1 MTTRLVH
8 RRAAAALLAA
18 SLALQAVSLATAHSP
33 DPPIAWPLFAADDV
47 LQFRWKE
54 GEVPPLKMRDA
65 VIAAAG
71 DAAASVA
78 SRAPTI
84 AFAAGGPS
92 TVEYGA
98 NVFCGVNGLACADGW
113 NAPDSFRV
121 AFRTHGWQF
130 DWGRLQWCQLQA
142 AIANGCYDV
151 ENVALDEFG
160 HVLGLGHHVNFA
172 DDSDYLDAVVQTVS
186 RARPKAGWDADR
198 FGRCD
203 AAKLQLR
210 YDMVNSARK
219 YSTCLDVA
227 TALSLAVTDAS
238 IRIGDTVTFTATVRV
253 ADLAGY
259 ERLRANF
266 VSQRKVVLERRS
278 PGTTSWTAV
287 ATMPASTVFSG
298 TYQINVSPTATYEW
312 RGYFLKP
319 ADEGLRASSSAPFT
333 VTVSSCPTP
342 QCPQS
347 PVRPTKQEV
356 IE

>member
-1 MTTRLVH
+1 MTMRLAL
-8 RRAAAALLAA
+8 RRAAAVILAT
-18 SLALQAVSLATAHSP
+18 SLALQAVTLATAHSP

-65 VIAAAG
+65 VVAGAAG
-71 DAAASVA
+71 ATASRG
-78 SRAPTI
+78 SRAPSI
-84 AFAAGGPS
+84 AYAAGGVS

-113 NAPDSFRV
+113 NAPNSFRV

-142 AIANGCYDV
+142 TIANGCFDI

-160 HVLGLGHHVNFA
+160 HVLGLGHHVNYS
-172 DDSDYLDAVVQTVS
+172 DESDYLDAVVQTIS
-186 RARPKAGWDADR
+186 RARPKPGWNADQ

-203 AAKLQLR
+203 VAKLQLR

-219 YSTCLDVA
+219 YSTCLDLA
-227 TALSLAVTDAS
+227 TALSLAVTDTS
-238 IRIGDTVTFTATVRV
+238 IRLGDTVTFTATVKV

-259 ERLRANF
+259 ERLRANL
-266 VSQRKVVLERRS
+266 VSQRKVVLERRT
-278 PGTTSWTAV
+278 PGSSSWTTV
-287 ATMPASTVFSG
+287 GTMPASTVLSG
-298 TYQINVSPTATYEW
+298 AYQLSVTPSATYEW

-333 VTVSSCPTP
+333 VTVSGCATP
-342 QCPQS
+342 QCPQFWVEQS
-347 PVRPTKQEV
+347 KQE
-356 IE
+356 ESR

>member
-1 MTTRLVH
+1 MTIRQFL
-8 RRAAAALLAA
+8 RRAATAVLAGWFA
-18 SLALQAVSLATAHSP
+18 FQGVSLATAHSP

-47 LQFRWKE
+47 LKFRWKE
-54 GEVPPLKMRDA
+54 GEIPPLKMRDA
-65 VIAAAG
+65 VVAAASG
-71 DAAASVA
+71 AAASVA

-84 AFAAGGPS
+84 AYAAGGAS

-130 DWGRLQWCQLQA
+130 DWGRLWWCQLQA
-142 AIANGCYDV
+142 TITNGCYDV

-160 HVLGLGHHVNFA
+160 HVLGLGHHVNYA
-172 DDSDYLDAVVQTVS
+172 DESDYRDAVVQTIS

-227 TALSLAVTDAS
+227 TALSLAVTDTS

-266 VSQRKVVLERRS
+266 ISERKVVLERRP
-278 PGTTSWTAV
+278 PGSSSWTTV
-287 ATMPASTVFSG
+287 ATMPASTLASG
-298 TYQINVSPTATYEW
+298 TYQLSASPSATYEW

-319 ADEGLRASSSAPFT
+319 ADEGIRASSSAPFT
-333 VTVSSCPTP
+333 VTVSGCLTP
-342 QCPQS
+342 RCPQF
-347 PVRPTKQEV
+347 PVQRTKEDAR
-356 IE
+356 

>member
-1 MTTRLVH
+1 MTTRHIL
-8 RRAAAALLAA
+8 RRAGAALLAM
-18 SLALQAVSLATAHSP
+18 SLALQAVSVATAHSP
-33 DPPIAWPLFAADDV
+33 DPPISWPLFAADDV

-54 GEVPPLKMRDA
+54 GEVPPPKMRDA
-65 VIAAAG
+65 VIAAAAG
-71 DAAASVA
+71 AAASVA

-84 AFAAGGPS
+84 AYAAGGAS

-142 AIANGCYDV
+142 TIANGCYDI

-172 DDSDYLDAVVQTVS
+172 DESDYLDAVVQTVS
-186 RARPKAGWDADR
+186 RARPKAGWDADE
-198 FGRCD
+198 FARCD

-219 YSTCLDVA
+219 YSTCLDLA
-227 TALSLAVTDAS
+227 TALSLAVTDKS

-266 VSQRKVVLERRS
+266 VSERRVVLERRS
-278 PGTTSWTAV
+278 PGSSSWTTV
-287 ATMPASTVFSG
+287 ATMPASAVFSG
-298 TYQINVSPTATYEW
+298 TYQIKVSPSATYEW

-319 ADEGLRASSSAPFT
+319 ADEGIRASSSAPFT
-333 VTVSSCPTP
+333 VTVSGCPTP
-342 QCPQS
+342 QCPQDQ
-347 PVRPTKQEV
+347 VQQ
-356 IE
+356 